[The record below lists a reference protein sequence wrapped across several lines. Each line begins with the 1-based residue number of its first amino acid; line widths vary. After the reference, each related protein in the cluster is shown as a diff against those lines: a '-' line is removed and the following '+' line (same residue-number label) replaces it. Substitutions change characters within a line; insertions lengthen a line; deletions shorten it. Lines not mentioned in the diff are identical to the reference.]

1 MVSFLFWKD
10 PDWNDV
16 DWERLLR
23 VEHEVESS
31 YDLIWN
37 KYECVC
43 NRSKSR
49 KKRKKKNFVIISLL
63 RFHFEKQFKQ
73 QQKKNPKF

>member
-1 MVSFLFWKD
+1 VVSFLFWKD

-37 KYECVC
+37 KYECDC

-49 KKRKKKNFVIISLL
+49 KKRKKKNFVISLL